1 MTSIMNPDYKYY
13 KKLEGTW
20 KDANGSCEA
29 VLNSGAGI
37 EIRYA
42 TGKLS
47 SSYGVMDAMQLLL
60 NQSGMMLGMMS
71 ASYTIHDGEEIKIN
85 LNNCIVYEGDKT
97 IYRVS
102 EAWYGNEE
110 LHLEM
115 TDLHDG
121 QKEDIVLTRVK
132 EEEAPLAEDEY
143 QCSCG
148 YRGRL
153 SRFCPNC
160 GREIKR

>member
-1 MTSIMNPDYKYY
+1 MTSIVNPDYKYY

-20 KDANGSCEA
+20 KDSKGLCTA

-42 TGKLS
+42 SGKLS
-47 SSYGVMDAMQLLL
+47 SSYGVTDAMQLLT
-60 NQSGMMLGMMS
+60 NQYGMMPGMMLGE
-71 ASYTIHDGEEIKIN
+71 AYTIHDGEEIKIN
-85 LNNCIVYEGDKT
+85 LNNRIVYEGDKT

-115 TDLHDG
+115 MDLNDG
-121 QKEDIVLTRVK
+121 HKEDLVLVRVK
-132 EEEAPLAEDEY
+132 EDVPLAEGEF

-148 YRGRL
+148 YRGEAR
-153 SRFCPNC
+153 RFCPNC
-160 GREIKR
+160 GKEII

>member
-132 EEEAPLAEDEY
+132 EDEVTLAEGEI

-148 YRGRL
+148 YRGAAG
-153 SRFCPNC
+153 RFCPDC
-160 GREIKR
+160 GKAIS